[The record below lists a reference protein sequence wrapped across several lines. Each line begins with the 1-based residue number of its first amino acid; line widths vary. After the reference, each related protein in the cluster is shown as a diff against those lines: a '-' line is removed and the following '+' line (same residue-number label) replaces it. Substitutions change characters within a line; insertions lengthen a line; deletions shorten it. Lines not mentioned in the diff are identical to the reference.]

1 MASALA
7 ALKNASAT
15 FQVAQQGVVTD
26 PETGNVKA
34 VETAVT
40 VDLFLKAQNVD
51 YTALPGIELVDTVY
65 EGYALAPQTL
75 PAGVVVGT
83 HGELIF
89 AGEDAVE
96 CEVLELRLPY
106 GNTGLLGATLAS
118 ALGERVRLVAR
129 GQG

>member
-15 FQVAQQGVVTD
+15 FQVAQQGVITD
-26 PETGNVKA
+26 PETGNVLA
-34 VETAVT
+34 ASAAVT

-65 EGYALAPQTL
+65 EGYALGTL

-89 AGEDAVE
+89 AGEDAVD

-106 GNTGLLGATLAS
+106 GGTGLLGATLAQ
-118 ALGERVRLVAR
+118 ALGERLRLVAR

>member
-7 ALKNASAT
+7 ALQNASAT
-15 FQVAQQGVVTD
+15 FQVAQQGVITD
-26 PETGNVKA
+26 PETGNVLA
-34 VETAVT
+34 VSAAVT

-65 EGYALAPQTL
+65 EGYALTTL
-75 PAGVVVGT
+75 PAGVVVGSRGSLAFG
-83 HGELIF
+83 GE
-89 AGEDAVE
+89 AAVD

-106 GNTGLLGATLAS
+106 GSTGLLGATLAS

-129 GQG
+129 GQN